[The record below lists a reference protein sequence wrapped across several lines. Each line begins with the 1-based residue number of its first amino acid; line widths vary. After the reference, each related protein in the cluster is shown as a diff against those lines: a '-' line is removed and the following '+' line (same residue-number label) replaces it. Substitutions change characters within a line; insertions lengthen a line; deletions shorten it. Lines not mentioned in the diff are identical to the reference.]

1 MMETAFDDPANDH
14 CGHDQRFSGAAGHFD
29 LYLRLNHRKVARA
42 LSHFA
47 SRDFATPGQRPTS
60 IDEVS
65 RWH

>member
-1 MMETAFDDPANDH
+1 MTETASHDPANDH
-14 CGHDQRFSGAAGHFD
+14 CGHDQRSSGAVGHFD
-29 LYLRLNHRKVARA
+29 LYLRLNHDTAARA
-42 LSHFA
+42 LSQLA